1 MEFVISYVADF
12 AIPLEDFAIPLE
24 TSHLKGLKCH

>member
-1 MEFVISYVADF
+1 MEFVISYVA
-12 AIPLEDFAIPLE
+12 DFAIPLE